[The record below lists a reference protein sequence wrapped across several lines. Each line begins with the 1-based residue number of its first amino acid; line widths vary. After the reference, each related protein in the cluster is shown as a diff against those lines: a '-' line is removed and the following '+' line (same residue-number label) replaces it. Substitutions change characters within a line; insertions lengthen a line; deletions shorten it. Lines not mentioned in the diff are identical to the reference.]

1 MSKAIRRTTIQPV
14 LRIRP
19 SLKGG
24 VGLGGQ
30 TRQIALTQELDVA
43 NAAHILY
50 LYTDEDAYISNVVS
64 FIQAGLNQ
72 RQRIILVDSLRH
84 WENIRQQVSELSL
97 NVEADIM
104 HVNNY
109 EFYRCYEDFHFER
122 VLQNL
127 KDVVDPF
134 VEEGGIVRLWGF
146 VEYREDP
153 EIRAKLHTYECA
165 CDITISEL
173 GYLTVCAYNA
183 HKLPASLELEM
194 MKTHEYVMTDNEL
207 LRSPLYAQPR
217 HSSNHSLPSLTEQVR
232 MESEMDLYRQ
242 KLDFVHVVSHEVRN
256 PLTIVQAYATI
267 LSQMEDNEEKR
278 LKLKAILDY
287 CTIIDYEISHILE
300 TEQMLVTE
308 SIWKKSLVMPRT
320 AFNTVLN
327 IMETK
332 ARTQN
337 IHLVVENSL
346 PPEETCICNLMSLR
360 LIFSN
365 LIGNAIKYSHE
376 GSMVMVKCHSVKG
389 FLRFIVQDQ
398 GIGMTQEQLSR
409 LFRKYEKQNDER
421 SGQGI
426 GLFMVKTLVDDLGG
440 SIQVESR
447 FNEGTRVEVSL
458 PMNSVERVVGMEEGR

>member
-1 MSKAIRRTTIQPV
+1 M
-14 LRIRP
+14 
-19 SLKGG
+19 GE
-24 VGLGGQ
+24 Q
-30 TRQIALTQELDVA
+30 TKQIALTQQLNVA

-50 LYTDEDAYISNVVS
+50 LYTDENAYIENAAS
-64 FIQAGLNQ
+64 FIQAGISQ
-72 RQRIILVDSLRH
+72 YQRIIFIDSQEH
-84 WENIRQQVSELSL
+84 WVHLQARMPELALHTRQDVMYVEN
-97 NVEADIM
+97 N
-104 HVNNY
+104 
-109 EFYRCYEDFHFER
+109 EFYRCYEDFHLER

-134 VEEGGIVRLWGF
+134 IQEGVSVRLWGL
-146 VEYREDP
+146 VEYRDAP
-153 EIRAKLHTYECA
+153 DIITKLHTYECH
-165 CDITISEL
+165 CDMTISEL
-173 GYLTVCAYNA
+173 GYLTVCAYHA
-183 HKLPASLELEM
+183 YKLPASIALAM

-207 LRSPLYAQPR
+207 FRSPLYTQLRYP
-217 HSSNHSLPSLTEQVR
+217 SNDPLPSLTEQVR

-256 PLTIVQAYATI
+256 PLTIVQAYASI
-267 LSQMEDNEEKR
+267 LSQMEDNETKR
-278 LKLKAILDY
+278 SKLKAILDY

-320 AFNTVLN
+320 ALNTVLN

-337 IHLVVENSL
+337 IHLVVDNSL
-346 PPEETCICNLMSLR
+346 SPEETCICNLMSLR

-365 LIGNAIKYSHE
+365 LISNALKYSHE
-376 GSMVMVKCHSVKG
+376 GSTVMVKCHIVKG

-409 LFRKYEKQNDER
+409 LFRKYEKQNAER

-440 SIQVESR
+440 GIQVESR

-458 PMNSVERVVGMEEGR
+458 PMDSVERVVGIEVGR